1 MKYKIDVARIRENS
15 IVLNGWVIGSSP
27 EAEVLFTVQDE
38 NQKNVEFKYVPVRRD
53 DVSQNYL
60 RDDNED
66 RFLVIRCDGKT
77 SRVKL
82 NTEIIEKHN
91 SSAHKK
97 HAKLKSMMNK
107 ETLHSAIEF
116 WKENGLKAFLLK
128 SSHKLQGIDS
138 DYDYPEW

>member
-38 NQKNVEFKYVPVRRD
+38 NQKNVEFKTVYEKDFGFDIRIPYV
-53 DVSQNYL
+53 

-91 SSAHKK
+91 SSA
-97 HAKLKSMMNK
+97 LK
-107 ETLHSAIEF
+107 
-116 WKENGLKAFLLK
+116 
-128 SSHKLQGIDS
+128 
-138 DYDYPEW
+138 

>member
-53 DVSQNYL
+53 DVSQNYFKTVYEKDFGFDIRIPYV

-91 SSAHKK
+91 SSAHKLSLI
-97 HAKLKSMMNK
+97 H
-107 ETLHSAIEF
+107 I
-116 WKENGLKAFLLK
+116 
-128 SSHKLQGIDS
+128 
-138 DYDYPEW
+138 